1 MDEKTVL
8 TISLTQHRTDLHFV
22 ASTSQEVKG
31 VFIIEMLWLSYDFSC
46 TFSPSLPLWP
56 HKMIQTLPQRIHM
69 DSTFL
74 PSTTNDA
81 MLGSCPQFRLKVVL
95 VCTSRSGC
103 FGQKQ
108 QQQQH
113 KAARAKSFRSFSMFR
128 KHFMQSCNKCQ
139 MLFQRKRS
147 RQADWDLNT
156 AQVGLALAVGGGGRL
171 PSAAESKAVA

>member
-1 MDEKTVL
+1 MKWRESLLLKCFGYP
-8 TISLTQHRTDLHFV
+8 TISAAL
-22 ASTSQEVKG
+22 
-31 VFIIEMLWLSYDFSC
+31 
-46 TFSPSLPLWP
+46 SLPLSHYLSLWP

-171 PSAAESKAVA
+171 PSAAESKAAA